1 MVSVVR
7 KVIKEEQR
15 VTPTWGSRLT
25 TKKVFKDIVKA
36 ADDFS
41 SRVGSGKKRLTKTK
55 STRAKGKEIPP
66 KKHIADQKQEPGKS
80 PRVIPR
86 VIPREKV
93 ESPQSQTKKMKKG
106 SKNVVY
112 PGKTGEKNTG
122 HGGKKNTGKCGS
134 KGKNNGDK
142 IGGKAKKGRK

>member
-7 KVIKEEQR
+7 KFIKEEQR

-41 SRVGSGKKRLTKTK
+41 SRVGSGQGVDKDNIH
-55 STRAKGKEIPP
+55 KGKGKGDSTKE
-66 KKHIADQKQEPGKS
+66 KHRRSKARARE
-80 PRVIPR
+80 IPR

-93 ESPQSQTKKMKKG
+93 ESPQSQTKNEKGFKKRGISRQDRGEEYRPRWKEEHRKMWFDR
-106 SKNVVY
+106 
-112 PGKTGEKNTG
+112 
-122 HGGKKNTGKCGS
+122 
-134 KGKNNGDK
+134 KNNGDK
-142 IGGKAKKGRK
+142 NGGKAKKGRK